1 MEDNKK
7 CKKFLEFIDF
17 KEFKYSTEMS
27 KFFKTKNEFIQMP
40 LLKDD
45 PEQNLQKTL
54 NTIYE

>member
-1 MEDNKK
+1 MENNKK

-17 KEFKYSTEMS
+17 KEFKHSTEMS
-27 KFFKTKNEFIQMP
+27 KFFKTKNEFIKMP